1 MATEQNT
8 QYDRIAPAVVDGIRH
23 EMNHNED
30 VFVMGEDIGEFGGIF
45 DSTDGL
51 HEEFGGDRVMDTPIS
66 ETGFIGAGVGA
77 SLAGFRPIV
86 ELMYVDFAGV
96 AFDQIY
102 NEMSKVCYMS
112 DGSHNV
118 PMVLMTAVGMTP
130 YQDPTHTQTLYST
143 FSHHPG
149 MKVVVPSSPHD
160 AKGLMQSAIKDDNP
174 VVYMFHKQLMLG
186 MVDFTDDVETAV
198 PQEGYDIPIGEA
210 DIKREGSDVT
220 IATIGLHV
228 HRALEAAKK
237 LHEEGVDAEV
247 IDLRTLVPLDEE
259 TVLDSVAKTNNLV
272 VVDEDYQSFGLSG
285 ELIARVSETQAESLD
300 SATRVTTPDTPVP
313 YSPPLKEAVVPGID
327 DIVQEVNDLNL

>member
-1 MATEQNT
+1 MASEQ
-8 QYDRIAPAVVDGIRH
+8 QKYDRIAPPIVDGIRH
-23 EMNHNED
+23 EMDQNED

-45 DSTDGL
+45 DSTEGL
-51 HEEFGGDRVMDTPIS
+51 YDEFGSDRVMDTPIS
-66 ETGFIGAGVGA
+66 ETAFIGAGVGA
-77 SLAGFRPIV
+77 ALDGFRPII

-102 NEMSKVCYMS
+102 NEMAKVCYMS
-112 DGSHNV
+112 DGSHTV

-149 MKVVVPSSPHD
+149 MKVVVPSSPCD

-186 MVDFTDDVETAV
+186 MVDFTDDIETAV
-198 PQEGYDIPIGEA
+198 PADGHEIPIGEA
-210 DIKREGSDVT
+210 DAKREGTDVT

-228 HRALEAAKK
+228 HRALAAA
-237 LHEEGVDAEV
+237 EELEERGVNAEV

-259 TVLDSVAKTNNLV
+259 AVLESVEKTNNLV
-272 VVDEDYQSFGLSG
+272 VVDEDYQSFGLSA
-285 ELIARVSETQAESLD
+285 ELLARVTEKQSESLD
-300 SATRVTTPDTPVP
+300 GAIRLTTPDAPVP
-313 YSPPLKEAVVPGID
+313 YSPALKDAVIPGVD
-327 DIVQEVNDLNL
+327 DIVQGVYDLVQ